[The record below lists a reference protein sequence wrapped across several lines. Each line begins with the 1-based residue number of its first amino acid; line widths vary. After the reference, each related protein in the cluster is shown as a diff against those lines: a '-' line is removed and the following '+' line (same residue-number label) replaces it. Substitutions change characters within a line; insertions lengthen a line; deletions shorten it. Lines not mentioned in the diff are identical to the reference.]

1 MGNSAVVERP
11 ESTRESRPPS
21 KREQALREAIERVY
35 RRYGTNLA
43 AFYRDAH
50 REAQRESEKKAR

>member
-1 MGNSAVVERP
+1 MGNSAVAERP
-11 ESTRESRPPS
+11 KNTQENRPLS
-21 KREQALREAIERVY
+21 KRERELREAVERVY

-50 REAQRESEKKAR
+50 REVQKESEKKAR